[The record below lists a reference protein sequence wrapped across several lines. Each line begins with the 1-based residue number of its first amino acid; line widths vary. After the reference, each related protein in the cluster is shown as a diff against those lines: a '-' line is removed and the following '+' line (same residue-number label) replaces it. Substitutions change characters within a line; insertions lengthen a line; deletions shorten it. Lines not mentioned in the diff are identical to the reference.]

1 MFFKDTERINAG
13 ANENLIYN
21 SSTVVLDLLFFIPAN
36 PFNLPSASYE
46 RELKPHG
53 QL

>member
-1 MFFKDTERINAG
+1 MFLKIKAG
-13 ANENLIYN
+13 ANENIIYN
-21 SSTVVLDLLFFIPAN
+21 SSTIVLDLLFFIRAN
-36 PFNLPSASYE
+36 PLNLPSASYE